1 MSANNDLTK
10 EKIYQIVFD
19 NITLTT
25 YEISEK
31 FGIPTRSIA
40 GAKRSYTV
48 LQKNG
53 GVVKEKIT
61 HSKKRLEKSDEVVKI
76 AKEKGFSGGGEKKE
90 LARERMCV
98 YTMLSDVNNG
108 LCFSFT
114 HKEAGLEKKLLQV
127 LPDLNFI
134 GVECE
139 RNVYKE
145 MLRTIKK
152 DSLPIKPYFGYAT
165 DILKASNSDRFAHL
179 YLDFCG
185 TLFNNAD
192 DIQYTMQ
199 NDLVQK
205 NGLICITVC
214 RTTRVGKGRWFEEW
228 KNCGGFGTN
237 IEDTRTYCD
246 QRNENFIHK
255 LMPLGCKY
263 MLLDIFKYRDSNDM
277 CLYVIQRIR

>member
-1 MSANNDLTK
+1 MDANNDLTK

-25 YEISEK
+25 YEISAK
-31 FGIPTRSIA
+31 FGIATTKIA
-40 GAKRSYTV
+40 GARRSHTV

-98 YTMLSDVNNG
+98 YTMLSGVNNG

-192 DIQYTMQ
+192 DILYTLQ

-205 NGLICITVC
+205 NGLICLTVC
-214 RTTRVGKGRWFEEW
+214 RTTRIGKGRWFEEW

-246 QRNENFIHK
+246 QRNENFLHK
-255 LMPLGCKY
+255 LIPLGCKY
-263 MLLDIFKYRDSNDM
+263 KLLDINKYRDSNDM

>member
-1 MSANNDLTK
+1 MSAKSDLTK

-31 FGIPTRSIA
+31 FGISTREVG
-40 GAKRSYTV
+40 GARRHHTI

-53 GVVKEKIT
+53 GLVKEKIT
-61 HSKKRLEKSDEVVKI
+61 HSKKRLEKSDELVKI
-76 AKEKGFSGGGEKKE
+76 AKEKGFSGGGEKKD
-90 LARERMCV
+90 LARERMSV
-98 YTMLSDVNNG
+98 HSLLSDVKNG

-114 HKEAGLEKKLLQV
+114 HRKAELEKSLLKV

-134 GVECE
+134 GIECDKW
-139 RNVYKE
+139 VYKD
-145 MLRTIKK
+145 MVRTIKK
-152 DSLPIKPYFGYAT
+152 DSLPIKPYFGYAI
-165 DILKASNSDRFAHL
+165 DVLKNSNSDRFAHL

-205 NGLICITVC
+205 NGLICITAC
-214 RTTRVGKGRWFEEW
+214 RTTRVGKGRWFDEW
-228 KNCGGFGTN
+228 KNCGGFSTN
-237 IEDTRTYCD
+237 IEDNRTYCD
-246 QRNENFIHK
+246 QRNENFLHK

-263 MLLDIFKYRDSNDM
+263 VLLDIFKYRDTSDM